1 MGHCSST
8 WLLNLKWLEIW
19 KEEQKRIV
27 RLSKIF
33 EIRFCMKISNSFVNR
48 CFWWIFQKNLKFP
61 KKYIAKKLVSRIL
74 HFYSSFWFCNHFENS
89 LVKELWHK
97 TYQVKKWGETEKW
110 SHYYSVLGHCST
122 TKVLIFK
129 MVTESER
136 GVKMQ
141 NPALWLFCNLIF
153 FGNFRIFLK
162 NLAKTLIF
170 KRIQKFHKN
179 RI

>member
-110 SHYYSVLGHCST
+110 SRYSVLGHCST

-141 NPALWLFCNLIF
+141 NPALRRICNLF
-153 FGNFRIFLK
+153 FLEQKIRQKRRFSNEFENFIK
-162 NLAKTLIF
+162 NLI
-170 KRIQKFHKN
+170 
-179 RI
+179 